1 MAMLTAAFHPPSFN
15 AAEKS
20 LSICISTSS
29 PILINSLSPSL
40 NQTMFRH
47 GHIEN
52 SKVNLFQSGMEEW
65 VVTQMKTEALESKE
79 CGTVVRNSKD
89 GSHYYISV

>member
-29 PILINSLSPSL
+29 PILTNSLSPSL
-40 NQTMFRH
+40 NQTMRP
-47 GHIEN
+47 
-52 SKVNLFQSGMEEW
+52 
-65 VVTQMKTEALESKE
+65 
-79 CGTVVRNSKD
+79 
-89 GSHYYISV
+89 SVQTWTHRKLKG